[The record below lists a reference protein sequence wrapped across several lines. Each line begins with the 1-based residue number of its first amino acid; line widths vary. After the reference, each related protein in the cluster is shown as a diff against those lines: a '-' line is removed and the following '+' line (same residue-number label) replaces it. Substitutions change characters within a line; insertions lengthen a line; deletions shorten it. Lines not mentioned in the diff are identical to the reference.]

1 MNPQRLADAQV
12 QHDFFAPAWNRIG
25 PYVAVESLDL
35 FEHSKQA
42 AVAAAVAT
50 G

>member
-12 QHDFFAPAWNRIG
+12 QHDFFAPAWDRIG
-25 PYVAVESLDL
+25 SYIAVESLDL
-35 FEHSKQA
+35 FGHSKQA
-42 AVAAAVAT
+42 AVTA